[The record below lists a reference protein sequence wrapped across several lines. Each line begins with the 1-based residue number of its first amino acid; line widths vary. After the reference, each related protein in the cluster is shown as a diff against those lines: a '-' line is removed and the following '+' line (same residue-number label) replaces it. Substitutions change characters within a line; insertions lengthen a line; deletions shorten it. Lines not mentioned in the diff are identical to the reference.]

1 MAYQERF
8 RLAGERA
15 VVTGGGRGIGLACA
29 QALSEAGARLVLI
42 EQDENIGRG
51 GLDALRAAGHDA
63 ELLIGDVTNSARMN
77 EIADQLAARGS
88 AASILVNN
96 AGIGVS
102 GIPAEEVDDEAW
114 LKMMNVNVN
123 GVFWCSRAFGRHM
136 IAAGRGA
143 IVNLG
148 SMSGTI
154 CNRPQPQTAYNVSK
168 AAVHHMTRSLAAE
181 WAPHG
186 VRVNAVAPTYIE
198 TPMVLA
204 NPANKDRIEAWLHDT
219 PMGRMGKA
227 EEVASAVLFLASDAS
242 SLMTGAIVPVDG
254 GFTVW

>member
-1 MAYQERF
+1 MYQERF
-8 RLAGERA
+8 RLEGETA

-29 QALSEAGARLVLI
+29 EALGEAGARIILVEHEEAATVEAVGFLSQKGI
-42 EQDENIGRG
+42 ETQGI
-51 GLDALRAAGHDA
+51 A
-63 ELLIGDVTNSARMN
+63 GDVTNSARME
-77 EIADQLAARGS
+77 EIADDIAARGR
-88 AASILVNN
+88 AATILINN
-96 AGIGVS
+96 AGIGQS
-102 GIPAEEVDDEAW
+102 GISSEDVSDTDW
-114 LKMMNVNVN
+114 LRMMDVNVN

-136 IAAGRGA
+136 IRARKGS

-154 CNRPQPQTAYNVSK
+154 VNRPQPQTPYNVTK
-168 AAVHHMTRSLAAE
+168 AAVHHLTRSMAAE

-204 NPANKDRIEAWLHDT
+204 NPLNQDRIPIWLNDT
-219 PMGRMGKA
+219 PMGRMGQA
-227 EEVASAVLFLASDAS
+227 DEVAAAVLFLASQAA

-254 GFTVW
+254 GYTCW

>member
-1 MAYQERF
+1 MAYQKRF
-8 RLAGERA
+8 RVEGERA

-29 QALSEAGARLVLI
+29 QALGEAGARLVLI
-42 EQDENIGRG
+42 EQDEEIGRAG
-51 GLDALRAAGHDA
+51 RDALKSAGHEA
-63 ELLIGDVTNSARMN
+63 ELLIGDVTSSARMT

-102 GIPAEEVDDEAW
+102 GIAAEEVDDEAW
-114 LKMMNVNVN
+114 LRMMNVNVN

-136 IAAGRGA
+136 IAARRGA

-204 NPANKDRIEAWLHDT
+204 NPENKGRIEAWLRDT

-227 EEVASAVLFLASDAS
+227 DEVASAVLFLASEAS

-254 GFTVW
+254 GFTCW